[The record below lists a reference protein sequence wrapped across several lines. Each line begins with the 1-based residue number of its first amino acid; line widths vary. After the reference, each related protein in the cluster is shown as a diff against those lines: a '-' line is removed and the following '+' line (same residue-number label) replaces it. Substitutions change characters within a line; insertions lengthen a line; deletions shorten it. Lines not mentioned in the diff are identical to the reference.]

1 MSARC
6 GWVTD
11 MRWRETRR
19 RRKNQPR
26 RAAPLSLK
34 RTPGGRRPPAKYLV
48 RTRANFYRATRRP
61 ESVGAL
67 SKFNLKKEILKMTGN
82 EIRARFLQY
91 FGARGH
97 EMVASSPLVPHDDP
111 TLLFTNAGMVQFK
124 RLFMGEEKRD
134 YVRAASAQRCVR
146 AGGKHNDLENVGYT
160 ARHHT
165 FFEMLGN
172 FSFGDYFKEEA
183 IRYAWE
189 FLTVELGLD
198 KNRLWISVF
207 EDDDEAFALWQKVAG
222 VDVARIVRLGEK
234 DNFWAMGDTGPCGP
248 CSEIHY
254 DQGAAVGC
262 GPDCRMG
269 CDCDRYLEIWNL
281 VFMQFNRGEDGVL
294 TPLPKPSIDTGMG
307 LERITAV
314 LQGKQTNYDSD
325 LFTTIF
331 TRIASVTGREYGRDP
346 KVDTAMRV
354 IADHSRATTFLVA
367 DGVLPANEGRGYVLR
382 RIMRRAIRFGRFL
395 GMDKP
400 FMARVTAAVIG
411 QMEGAYPHLA
421 ESREL
426 LAKVVNNEEE
436 RFLETIDHGLV
447 MLHQELSRLRR
458 SGEKVVDGNFIFKLY
473 DTFGFPVD
481 IVRDIAIEKG
491 LVADEAGFN
500 GAMAVQRQQS
510 RKSWKGAGLAELG
523 PGVKALLEKGQR
535 TRFQGYDTLQCET
548 VVAALLD
555 EQGMAVAE
563 ASAGAM
569 VSVICPETVFYAE
582 GGGQSGDQGEIK
594 GMNGLA
600 TVVNTLSV
608 GDGLVLHQAEV
619 KTGALARGEKVKLQV
634 DRERRQRTAGNH
646 TTTHLLQ
653 AALRQVLGEHVKQ
666 SGSLVNPQRLRFDFT
681 HFSPLTR
688 EEIGRV
694 EKIVNEGIRVNAQ
707 VATAVLD
714 REEAIRGGA
723 TALFGEK
730 YETKVRVVS
739 VGQISKELCGG
750 THVAATGEIGLFKI
764 LSETGIAAGVRRI
777 EAVTGPG
784 ALERF
789 QQVEA
794 QLGML
799 AAKLKTTPEE
809 LAGRLEKMLARQKE
823 LEREVS
829 RLTADLSVND
839 LDAMLGNAQEIGGV
853 KVVVAQ
859 IAMDSPKTMREVGDK
874 VRDALGSGIAVLGGV
889 FEGKVSLLAMVTKDL
904 NTRFHA
910 GQIVKE
916 VAAMVG
922 GSGGGR
928 PDMAQAGG
936 TMADKLPEA
945 LSAVPSIIAGQGAK
959 AAS

>member
-1 MSARC
+1 
-6 GWVTD
+6 
-11 MRWRETRR
+11 
-19 RRKNQPR
+19 
-26 RAAPLSLK
+26 
-34 RTPGGRRPPAKYLV
+34 
-48 RTRANFYRATRRP
+48 
-61 ESVGAL
+61 
-67 SKFNLKKEILKMTGN
+67 MTGN
-82 EIRARFLQY
+82 DIRKRFLTY
-91 FGARGH
+91 FADKGH
-97 EMVASSPLVPHDDP
+97 TVVESSGLVPHDDP
-111 TLLFTNAGMVQFK
+111 TLLFVNAGMVQFK
-124 RLFMGEEKRD
+124 RVFMGEDKRD
-134 YVRAASAQRCVR
+134 YTRAVTCQRCVR

-172 FSFGDYFKEEA
+172 FSFGDYFKKDA
-183 IRYAWE
+183 IHYAWD
-189 FLTVELGLD
+189 FLTKEVGLPPE
-198 KNRLWISVF
+198 KLWVSVF
-207 EDDDEAFALWQKVAG
+207 DDDDEAFGLWEKVQDLPQG
-222 VDVARIVRLGEK
+222 RIVRMGEK

-248 CSEIHY
+248 CSEIHI
-254 DQGAAVGC
+254 DQGVAAGC
-262 GPDCRMG
+262 GKPDCQLG
-269 CDCDRYLEIWNL
+269 CDCDRFLEIWNL
-281 VFMQFNRGEDGVL
+281 VFMQFNRSEDGTL

-307 LERITAV
+307 LERIAAV
-314 LQGKQTNYDSD
+314 TQGKFTNYDSD
-325 LFTTIF
+325 LFAGI
-331 TRIASVTGREYGRDP
+331 IAAIAQAAGVRYGEDAAIN
-346 KVDTAMRV
+346 TALRV

-367 DGVLPANEGRGYVLR
+367 DGVLPSNEGRGYVLR
-382 RIMRRAIRFGRFL
+382 RIMRRAIRFGRSL
-395 GMDKP
+395 GLKKP
-400 FMARVTAAVIG
+400 FLAGVTEAVIAEMG
-411 QMEGAYPHLA
+411 EAYPHLHGA
-421 ESREL
+421 REL
-426 LAKVVNNEEE
+426 LAKVVYNEEV
-436 RFLETIDHGLV
+436 RFLETLDHGLA
-447 MLHQELSRLRR
+447 MLHQEMGRLREA
-458 SGEKVVDGNFIFKLY
+458 GEKEVGGEFIFKLY

-481 IVRDIAIEKG
+481 IVKDIAIEKG
-491 LVADEAGFN
+491 MLADEGGFN
-500 GAMAVQRQQS
+500 AAMEVQRNQS
-510 RKSWKGAGLAELG
+510 KKSWKATSLAEMG
-523 PGVKALLEKGQR
+523 PGVR
-535 TRFQGYDTLQCET
+535 
-548 VVAALLD
+548 ALLD
-555 EQGMAVAE
+555 AGLRSRFVGYETRHHQGAISGLVSGGGESIEQ
-563 ASAGAM
+563 AGTGEQISL
-569 VSVICPETVFYAE
+569 VCPETPFYAE
-582 GGGQSGDQGEIK
+582 SGGQSGDRGMIIGPQGKARVENTVAV
-594 GMNGLA
+594 GEGLI
-600 TVVNTLSV
+600 
-608 GDGLVLHQAEV
+608 LHQAEV
-619 KTGALARGEKVKLQV
+619 IEGSLALGETVELKVAEGQ
-634 DRERRQRTAGNH
+634 RRRTANNH
-646 TTTHLLQ
+646 TATHLLQ
-653 AALRQVLGEHVKQ
+653 AALREVLGEHVKQ

-707 VATAVLD
+707 VATALLD

-839 LDAMLGNAQEIGGV
+839 LESMLGNAQEIGGV